1 MGQAT
6 DEASREETPAL
17 EGVEHCDRGAERDH
31 VDKAL
36 QSLSAGIARIE
47 RKLDRI
53 LALAVESRTRQR
65 L

>member
-6 DEASREETPAL
+6 DQATEENPKIEA
-17 EGVEHCDRGAERDH
+17 VEHCDRGAERDH

-36 QSLSAGIARIE
+36 HSLSAGIARIE

>member
-1 MGQAT
+1 MGQT
-6 DEASREETPAL
+6 SDETTREEQRAI
-17 EGVEHCDRGAERDH
+17 EMAEHCEGGAEHDH
-31 VDKAL
+31 VDRAL

-53 LALAVESRTRQR
+53 LALVVEARTRQR

>member
-6 DEASREETPAL
+6 DEATEEKPGIEAA
-17 EGVEHCDRGAERDH
+17 EHCDRGAERDRI
-31 VDKAL
+31 DKAL

-47 RKLDRI
+47 RRLDRI

>member
-1 MGQAT
+1 MGQT
-6 DEASREETPAL
+6 SDEATREEQRAI
-17 EGVEHCDRGAERDH
+17 EMAEHCDGGAERDH

-47 RKLDRI
+47 RKLDWI

>member
-6 DEASREETPAL
+6 DQASREEKPAT
-17 EGVEHCDRGAERDH
+17 EGMEHCDGGAERDR

>member
-6 DEASREETPAL
+6 DEATEVKPGIEA
-17 EGVEHCDRGAERDH
+17 VEHCDRGAERDR

-36 QSLSAGIARIE
+36 QSLSVGIARIE